1 MSKHPLINSIKSLM
15 DTFQLQ
21 DIWRIRNPSLRSYTW
36 SKQSKNQFSRIDYFL
51 TSSSLQDKLGEVDIV
66 SSIKSDHDAIT
77 LALNAEETE
86 KRGPGLWIFNS
97 SLLEDETYT
106 SEVKSLIKEIENNPG
121 NFWEWIKYKIRKHA
135 INYSKKGLRKGKNNT
150 GA

>member
-36 SKQSKNQFSRIDYFL
+36 SRQSKNQFSRIDFFL

-97 SLLEDETYT
+97 SLLEDGTFF
-106 SEVKSLIKEIENNPG
+106 KIPG
-121 NFWEWIKYKIRKHA
+121 IFGN
-135 INYSKKGLRKGKNNT
+135 G
-150 GA
+150 